1 MTRERNAID
10 SLGDLFGSKA
20 RALVL
25 AALASAGG
33 EDVTASE
40 VARQQGIT
48 VQEAA
53 KQLHL
58 LEGIG
63 LLGSERRGRL
73 KPYSVNEDYPI
84 WPELRRMMLKTLGAG
99 GMIASALSDLPIR
112 VAFIFVS
119 VAQGEDTIES
129 DIDLMVIGEVGMR
142 QLSGALRELQREL
155 GREVNPVLHTTEE
168 FARGVAGR
176 KPFLMSVMRGDKIF
190 VIGDEDELRAITGA
204 GKHTG
209 AQADG

>member
-73 KPYSVNEDYPI
+73 KPYSVSEDSPI
-84 WPELRRMMLKTLGAG
+84 WPARAGPRSISRLSQTTLFG
-99 GMIASALSDLPIR
+99 LPPEGCRIHIIR
-112 VAFIFVS
+112 VGHGGAFPPDS
-119 VAQGEDTIES
+119 LDQARAEGY
-129 DIDLMVIGEVGMR
+129 GN
-142 QLSGALRELQREL
+142 GAYCL
-155 GREVNPVLHTTEE
+155 GGTVR
-168 FARGVAGR
+168 
-176 KPFLMSVMRGDKIF
+176 
-190 VIGDEDELRAITGA
+190 
-204 GKHTG
+204 
-209 AQADG
+209 